1 MAQVW
6 AEVLGLDQVGRED
19 NFFELGG
26 DSMLAARLVFR
37 LREQLNTDIPLRE
50 LFRCQTIGGLA
61 AALTRQADAA
71 RGQPTT
77 SSSRWPRE
85 AQPWP
90 EPLPPRTCHH
100 GDNVL
105 LTGATGFF
113 GAFLLREILAQ
124 HPGTV
129 HCLVRAAD
137 TTQAWSK
144 LRANLAHY
152 GLAAEVLSQRR
163 IRVIPGD
170 LARPRLDLGEDQYQ
184 CLADEIDLIIH
195 NGAQVDALHSYDTL
209 EAANVTGTRTLLW
222 LAATTWRKP
231 LRFIS
236 TTSVTGYHPSAAGN
250 GSGYLESKWRA
261 EQVVAEARAHGIPA
275 SIYRVP
281 RLAGDSRT
289 GQGNDRDLML
299 RTIRCILD
307 LGTAP
312 DIDVCEDWIPV
323 DEAARLLVSSSPG
336 LEHGGAFVLTAQ
348 RRVSLNE
355 IVELARRTGH
365 EIEYKPLPEWRRD
378 LASRSGAE
386 HEVLAAALHLDPAT
400 EPEHDTAQS
409 GAQALDDF
417 VPLVARGVTEQVL
430 RRYLRALHPTHRIH

>member
-1 MAQVW
+1 
-6 AEVLGLDQVGRED
+6 
-19 NFFELGG
+19 
-26 DSMLAARLVFR
+26 
-37 LREQLNTDIPLRE
+37 
-50 LFRCQTIGGLA
+50 
-61 AALTRQADAA
+61 
-71 RGQPTT
+71 
-77 SSSRWPRE
+77 
-85 AQPWP
+85 
-90 EPLPPRTCHH
+90 
-100 GDNVL
+100 
-105 LTGATGFF
+105 
-113 GAFLLREILAQ
+113 
-124 HPGTV
+124 
-129 HCLVRAAD
+129 
-137 TTQAWSK
+137 
-144 LRANLAHY
+144 
-152 GLAAEVLSQRR
+152 
-163 IRVIPGD
+163 
-170 LARPRLDLGEDQYQ
+170 
-184 CLADEIDLIIH
+184 
-195 NGAQVDALHSYDTL
+195 
-209 EAANVTGTRTLLW
+209 LLW